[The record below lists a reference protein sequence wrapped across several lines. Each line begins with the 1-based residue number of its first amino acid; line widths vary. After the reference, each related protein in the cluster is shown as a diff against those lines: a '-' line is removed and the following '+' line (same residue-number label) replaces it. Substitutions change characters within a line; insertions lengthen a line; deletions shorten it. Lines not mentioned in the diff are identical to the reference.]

1 MPLTQLDFN
10 AALIVIDLQK
20 GIVSQPLAHPAA
32 EIVDRSARLAKAFRK
47 RGLPVALVNVTAAAA
62 GRTDAGSRAITFEP
76 DWTELVPELDAQGWD
91 FLISKQAVGAFI
103 GTELNHVLRERGVTQ
118 VFLTGISTT
127 GGVESTGRSAR
138 DLGYNVV
145 FVLDAMTDRELE
157 DHRFTVEKI
166 FPRFGETTT
175 TEILL
180 RALQDRDAA

>member
-1 MPLTQLDFN
+1 MPLTQLDYN

-20 GIVSQPLAHPAA
+20 GIVGLPLAHPVA
-32 EIVDRSARLAKAFRK
+32 EIVDRSARLAKAFRE

-62 GRTDAGSRAITFEP
+62 GRTDAGSRNITFTP

-91 FLISKQAVGAFI
+91 FLISKQNVGAFI

-118 VFLTGISTT
+118 VFLTGIATT
-127 GGVESTGRSAR
+127 AGVESTGRSAR

-145 FVLDAMTDRELE
+145 FVTDAMTDRDMG
-157 DHRFTVEKI
+157 DHRHAVERI

-175 TEILL
+175 TEAVLQ
-180 RALQDRDAA
+180 ALQDRDAA